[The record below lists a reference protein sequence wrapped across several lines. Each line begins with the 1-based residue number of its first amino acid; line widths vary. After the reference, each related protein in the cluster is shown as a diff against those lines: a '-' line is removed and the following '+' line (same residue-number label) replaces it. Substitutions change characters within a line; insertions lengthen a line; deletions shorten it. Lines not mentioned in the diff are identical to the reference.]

1 MPDDTD
7 PDGSRL
13 SRRGMLQVAVATT
26 ASLSTAGLASAA
38 DDDPTGPLDEPLP
51 GPTIAP
57 MGFDCDPETHA
68 SYTEVSR
75 EPTHDFGEETVVE
88 LPSARDG
95 EKILLGYI
103 RPEPLDDDQ
112 TDGDY
117 PVILRAT
124 PYVSDLRKAD
134 SLRDCTRIERLTEN
148 FVQQGYAV
156 AVVSVRGTGGSG
168 GCMELFGANEQAD
181 VDQAVTYLGEQPWSN
196 GNVGI
201 VGRSYDGSTPWMPAR
216 AGNPHLKT
224 MVPFSGVT
232 DIFELMYKRGAPE
245 SRGYAVLPALYYV
258 ISLAEH
264 SPGSGT
270 GLETYLSR
278 AACPDNYAQGTAW
291 SLYSGASGNRDPSG
305 YWTERVLKPGV
316 ARNYEGSILLVH
328 GLQDWNVDP
337 SQVYPWVND
346 LQEAGIKTHVYFGQF
361 GHRYPDD
368 GREKGEANYNEQ
380 WADYLLAW
388 FESELN
394 GEEYV
399 GEFPEHDGIDPETAY
414 DPVPEVYAQRSDGD
428 WYTAESWPPEAAEPR
443 TLYLGSDG
451 DVRPSPDPQTG
462 TGTVYTDGTTSPA
475 PGARGCV
482 TVETEP
488 FDAEFRLAGVPTVEV
503 TATPTSSAPHL
514 TTHLFSVAPDGTAE
528 RLGWGQVDLRF
539 AKDRPRGEPVVPGEA
554 IDVRIPIEP
563 LDAVVPAGHRLAVV
577 LNQGTV
583 SGRVESPTP
592 TPIQVQTGG
601 DAALTVEAW
610 GDDLPGASFAVAGSR
625 TSDASA
631 FTGGQTTTQRV
642 TVRATDPV
650 AVRDTVPADWNV
662 LTAYSDDVARVETD
676 ADAGVTR
683 VVFADDA
690 DGETT
695 FEYLAEAPEGADASG
710 LYTLGPV
717 EAEVDGEWET
727 VAGTTSDVV
736 VAGPRA

>member
-1 MPDDTD
+1 MPDDTE
-7 PDGSRL
+7 PDGSRF
-13 SRRGMLQVAVATT
+13 SRRTMLRIAATT
-26 ASLSTAGLASAA
+26 TAGLSTAGLASA
-38 DDDPTGPLDEPLP
+38 DDDPTGPLDDPLP
-51 GPTIAP
+51 GPTVAP
-57 MGFDCDPETHA
+57 LGYTCDPQTHGD
-68 SYTEVSR
+68 YTGVSR
-75 EPTHDFGEETVVE
+75 DPTHGFGEEVVVE
-88 LPSARDG
+88 LESARDG
-95 EKILLGYI
+95 AKILLGYVK
-103 RPEPLDDDQ
+103 PEPLSDQ
-112 TDGDY
+112 QEDGNY
-117 PVILRAT
+117 PVVLRAT
-124 PYVSDLRKAD
+124 PYVNDLRKPE

-181 VDQAVTYLGEQPWSN
+181 VDQAVTYLGERPWSN

-201 VGRSYDGSTPWMPAR
+201 VGRSYDGTTPWMVAR

-224 MVPFSGVT
+224 IVPYSGVP
-232 DIFELMYKRGAPE
+232 DVFELMYKRGAPE

-270 GLETYLSR
+270 GLETYLAR
-278 AACPDNYAQGTAW
+278 ATCPDNYAQGTAW
-291 SLYSGASGNRDPSG
+291 SVYSGASGNRDPSG

-337 SQVYPWVND
+337 SQVYPWVD
-346 LQEAGIKTHVYFGQF
+346 ALQAAGIKTHVYFGQF

-368 GREKGEANYNEQ
+368 GRETGEPNYNEQ
-380 WADYLLAW
+380 WQDYLLAW
-388 FESELN
+388 FESELK
-394 GEEYV
+394 GAEYV
-399 GEFPEHDGIDPETAY
+399 GEFPEHDGIPDEEY
-414 DPVPEVYAQRSDGD
+414 DPVPQVYAQRSDGE
-428 WYTAESWPPEAAEPR
+428 WYTAESWPPAGAEHR
-443 TLYLGSDG
+443 TLYLGANG
-451 DVRPSPDPQTG
+451 DVRASPDPRTG
-462 TGTVYTDGTTSPA
+462 TGTVYADQTSDPA

-482 TVETEP
+482 TFETEP
-488 FDAEFRLAGVPTVEV
+488 FATEFRLAGVPTVEV

-539 AKDRPRGEPVVPGEA
+539 ATDRPRGEPVVPGEA
-554 IDVRIPIEP
+554 IEVRLPIEP

-592 TPIQVQTGG
+592 TPVQVRTGG
-601 DAALTVEAW
+601 DAAVTLEAW
-610 GDDLPGASFAVAGSR
+610 GDDLPGAPTAVAGSR

-631 FTGGQTTTQRV
+631 FTGGQTTHQRV
-642 TVRATDPV
+642 TVDASDPI
-650 AVRDTVPADWNV
+650 AVRDTLPADWSV

-676 ADAGVTR
+676 ADAGVKR

-695 FEYLAEAPEGADASG
+695 FEYLAEAPEGAGGSG

-717 EAEVDGEWET
+717 DAHVDGAWQS
-727 VAGTTSDVV
+727 VPGTTSDVV
-736 VAGPRA
+736 VAGPRV